1 MDNER
6 TSRGYAA
13 EMLEVIAN
21 LLAATE
27 HLHDIPEQTKE
38 VLDLIWQTRENRNRA
53 LDILAPKENVNM
65 DYHCAFKHILTAY
78 IQSKELL
85 QSAIT
90 GGDDLK
96 IGLHLNLF
104 ETTKDL
110 LLEIT
115 IKYLEV
121 DIKGEQCWKCI
132 EDRVTIISQDKQ
144 KDGDTI

>member
-1 MDNER
+1 MGDQR

-65 DYHCAFKHILTAY
+65 DYHCYFKHILTAY

-85 QSAIT
+85 QSALA
-90 GGDDLK
+90 GGDELK
-96 IGLHLNLF
+96 IGLHLNLC
-104 ETTKDL
+104 EIMKDNL
-110 LLEIT
+110 LVATSKYLGIEIT
-115 IKYLEV
+115 
-121 DIKGEQCWKCI
+121 DDTCWKCI
-132 EDRVTIISQDKQ
+132 EDRIQDIK
-144 KDGDTI
+144 